1 LRSQLLEAERLL
13 ESSISA
19 PLALQPL
26 LRRTSELEMSYISQ
40 QRMECIAEMREAIEH
55 IDKLRRK
62 QSSIVSSIKLATG
75 ASAGTDH
82 IDSRI
87 FSLKARMEKIALAM
101 NECHQRW
108 VEIES
113 LCGFPIVTSPTDIT
127 AGQATSIASSST
139 SESSPA
145 VVTGGGCTCAHESF
159 ISATTARNV
168 TSGHPQKRIYEN
180 ATRPVRFIAA
190 EDEQMRRSASSDRTP
205 CLNTLSGKKMKKGR
219 EGEEKGKQALQL
231 VATFHALSQRLH
243 NFRIK
248 QDLRLFKRSVSNTLL
263 GLSQSNSNENDD
275 GDDADALA
283 GNKRQ
288 KLPNG
293 LIFGGNKKRKLTGLF
308 RKITKS

>member
-1 LRSQLLEAERLL
+1 
-13 ESSISA
+13 
-19 PLALQPL
+19 
-26 LRRTSELEMSYISQ
+26 
-40 QRMECIAEMREAIEH
+40 
-55 IDKLRRK
+55 
-62 QSSIVSSIKLATG
+62 
-75 ASAGTDH
+75 
-82 IDSRI
+82 
-87 FSLKARMEKIALAM
+87 MEKIALAM

-190 EDEQMRRSASSDRTP
+190 DDEQMRRSASSGS
-205 CLNTLSGKKMKKGR
+205 LK
-219 EGEEKGKQALQL
+219 LQ
-231 VATFHALSQRLH
+231 
-243 NFRIK
+243 IK

-275 GDDADALA
+275 GDDADALTR
-283 GNKRQ
+283 NKRQ

-293 LIFGGNKKRKLTGLF
+293 LIFGGNKKRKLTGFQMLSLQLAF
-308 RKITKS
+308 VEYRECA